1 MADQLAIGAV
11 VQLDHVL
18 RAVQHRDKARRL
30 HEHVQQLPPLGLQPP
45 IIRLNAQGATEHAAA
60 DQAV

>member
-1 MADQLAIGAV
+1 M
-11 VQLDHVL
+11 QLDHVL
-18 RAVQHRDKARRL
+18 RAVQHGDKARRL